1 MEEVLMKEIEM
12 LEKEIEG
19 SVEGNDIIVA
29 SESKMD
35 QNEDGEINDKKGNE
49 EVESE
54 EKEEEKVE
62 VEKMET
68 KDSVEEDTQNLVKDV
83 STVNDVTECENEESI
98 AEIQNEELVSEIS
111 PQKVVSDS
119 KVELPSNSDQ
129 LLDTVEE
136 SVTLADTT
144 DSVQNID
151 INIESEVEKEVE
163 PAVAPS
169 VYVQSAS
176 IEEVVVIEAEEID
189 KNDVSESAQVQD
201 PSLLQS
207 EVNVD
212 SGIKVQDHI
221 QDNSGIKIQG
231 LESDDVKTD
240 VEVEKEMKN
249 EEDEVHDLNESS
261 ASVNDV
267 VLVAEKETTETFIE
281 KVICHNKEE
290 ESTLNTVE
298 NTVEKEVEKEVENE
312 MSSNA
317 GTVDTVFGFRQEQF
331 ENEFEFQSQ
340 PNPMNRKSLTN
351 ALPDFASK
359 PLICTYEN
367 PLKSVK
373 NITALDIVTPIVPQ
387 SVATNSVPVDTN
399 FNSNPL
405 FLDEKMSMPF
415 QHEHQEEKGSE
426 DSDDTWNVDLLASS
440 PLPVKVSKS
449 KYLF

>member
-1 MEEVLMKEIEM
+1 MKEIEM

-111 PQKVVSDS
+111 AQKEVSDS
-119 KVELPSNSDQ
+119 KLELPSNSDQ
-129 LLDTVEE
+129 LSDNVEE

-387 SVATNSVPVDTN
+387 SVVTNSVPVETN

>member
-1 MEEVLMKEIEM
+1 MKEIEM
-12 LEKEIEG
+12 IEKEIEG

-83 STVNDVTECENEESI
+83 STVNDVKECENEESI

-111 PQKVVSDS
+111 AQKEVSDS
-119 KVELPSNSDQ
+119 KLELPSNSDQ

-290 ESTLNTVE
+290 ESTLNTIE

-387 SVATNSVPVDTN
+387 SVVTNSVPVETN